1 MYFLR
6 ILAFFLSISNF
17 SKLAIDN
24 KDRVITITCL
34 LLDFFRRISIQLNW
48 QITLAIVYSY
58 IYKMYT
64 LLN

>member
-6 ILAFFLSISNF
+6 ILAFFLF
-17 SKLAIDN
+17 LQAVDN
-24 KDRVITITCL
+24 KDRVITITYI
-34 LLDFFRRISIQLNW
+34 LLDFLRRISIQLNW
-48 QITLAIVYSY
+48 QIALAIVYSY

>member
-6 ILAFFLSISNF
+6 ILAFIHSFFLF
-17 SKLAIDN
+17 LQAIYN

-34 LLDFFRRISIQLNW
+34 LLDFLRRISIQLNW
-48 QITLAIVYSY
+48 QIALAIVYSY

-64 LLN
+64 LFN